1 MSLSGR
7 IILSTPGPRDTRLG
21 TILAGVP
28 ELPEVEVTRRRL
40 APLMVG
46 RTIDRVDTTKDS
58 YFFLT
63 KPAELKRRLLG
74 RKVVSLDRHGKY
86 LLAQLDDSDR
96 LLLHL
101 GMTGQLFSSAVSSVR
116 LFSAKTRGSLPPE
129 ELREFKADGHTHL
142 SLHFTDGGPSV
153 LFRDVRKFGK
163 VALLRAGKADPRLEK
178 LGVDALEATG
188 QDLYPAAQKRKTPI
202 KTLLLDQSVIAGIG
216 NIYAD
221 EALFLAKVRPTRAAR
236 RVTAKECDAIIAGA
250 KRVMKRSIETGGSS
264 ISDYVSPDG
273 SDGAYQKERKVY
285 ARKGEPCFVCG
296 TPIRRVV
303 IATRSTHYCP
313 HCQL

>member
-1 MSLSGR
+1 M
-7 IILSTPGPRDTRLG
+7 
-21 TILAGVP
+21 P

-40 APLMVG
+40 SPLLVG
-46 RTIDRVDTTKDS
+46 RVIERVETTPDS

-63 KPAELKRRLLG
+63 KPAQLKKKLTG
-74 RKVVSLDRHGKY
+74 RTIAALDRHGKY
-86 LLAQLDDSDR
+86 LLAKLDDGDR

-101 GMTGQLFSSAVSSVR
+101 GMTGQLFSSAVTSVR

-129 ELREFKADGHTHL
+129 ELPAFRADVHTHL
-142 SLHFTDGGPSV
+142 SLHFRDGGPSV

-163 VALLRAGKADPRLEK
+163 VALIAAGKGDARLDK
-178 LGVDALEATG
+178 LGVDALVATG
-188 QDLYPAAQKRKTPI
+188 TTLFDAARARKIPI

-221 EALFLAKVRPTRAAR
+221 EALFLAKVRPTRSSR
-236 RVTAKECDAIIAGA
+236 RVIARECELIVKAAQ
-250 KRVMKRSIETGGSS
+250 RVMKRSIETGGSS

-273 SDGAYQKERKVY
+273 SDGGYQKERQVY
-285 ARKGEPCFVCG
+285 ARKGEPCLVCS

-313 HCQL
+313 ECQA

>member
-1 MSLSGR
+1 MQR
-7 IILSTPGPRDTRLG
+7 CRYTQP
-21 TILAGVP
+21 VP

-40 APLMVG
+40 SPLLVG
-46 RTIDRVDTTKDS
+46 RVIERVETTKDS

-63 KPAELKRRLLG
+63 KPDALKRRLVG
-74 RKVVSLDRHGKY
+74 RTVRELKRLGKY
-86 LLAQLDDSDR
+86 LLAELDDGDR

-129 ELREFKADGHTHL
+129 ALRAFKADAHTHL
-142 SLHFTDGGPSV
+142 SLHFADGGPSV

-163 VALLRAGKADPRLEK
+163 VLLIRAGAQDPRLEK
-178 LGVDALEATG
+178 LGVDALSANGEN
-188 QDLYPAAQKRKTPI
+188 LFAAARARKIPI
-202 KTLLLDQSVIAGIG
+202 KSLLLDQGVIAGIG

-221 EALFLAKVRPTRAAR
+221 EALFLAKVRPTRSAR
-236 RVTAKECDAIIAGA
+236 RITARQCQAIVSAA
-250 KRVMKRSIETGGSS
+250 KRVMERSIETGGSS
-264 ISDYVSPDG
+264 ISDYVTPDG
-273 SDGAYQKERKVY
+273 SDGGYQNERKVY
-285 ARKGEPCFVCG
+285 ARKGLPCLVCK

-313 HCQL
+313 ECQV

>member
-1 MSLSGR
+1 
-7 IILSTPGPRDTRLG
+7 
-21 TILAGVP
+21 
-28 ELPEVEVTRRRL
+28 
-40 APLMVG
+40 MVG

-74 RKVVSLDRHGKY
+74 RTVVSLDRHGKY
-86 LLAQLDDSDR
+86 LLAQLDDSSR

-116 LFSAKTRGSLPPE
+116 LFSAKTRGSLAPE
-129 ELREFKADGHTHL
+129 ELGEFKADGHTHL
-142 SLHFTDGGPSV
+142 SLHFNDRGPSV

-163 VALLRAGKADPRLEK
+163 VALLSAGKVDARLEK
-178 LGVDALEATG
+178 LGIDALEATG
-188 QDLYPAAQKRKTPI
+188 ADLYPAAQKRKTPI
-202 KTLLLDQSVIAGIG
+202 KSLLLDQSVIAGIG

-236 RVTAKECDAIIAGA
+236 RVTAGECDAIVAGA

-313 HCQL
+313 ECQR

>member
-1 MSLSGR
+1 M
-7 IILSTPGPRDTRLG
+7 
-21 TILAGVP
+21 P

-40 APLMVG
+40 APLLVE
-46 RTIDRVDTTKDS
+46 RTILRVDTTKDS

-63 KPAELKRRLLG
+63 KPALLKRSLSG
-74 RKVVSLDRHGKY
+74 RKIVALTRQGKY
-86 LLAQLDDSDR
+86 LIAELDDAAR

-101 GMTGQLFSSAVSSVR
+101 GMTGQLFSSAATSVR

-129 ELREFKADGHTHL
+129 ALPEFKADAHTHL

-163 VALLRAGKADPRLEK
+163 VAWLRAGKADARLEK
-178 LGVDALEATG
+178 LGVDALAATG
-188 QDLYPAAQKRKTPI
+188 GELYQAAQKRKTPI
-202 KTLLLDQSVIAGIG
+202 KSLLLDQSVIAGIG

-221 EALFLAKVRPTRAAR
+221 EALFLAEVRPTRSAR
-236 RVTAKECDAIIAGA
+236 RVTARECEAIVRGA
-250 KRVMKRSIETGGSS
+250 QRVMQRSIETGGSS

-273 SDGAYQKERKVY
+273 SDGGYQKERKVY

-296 TPIRRVV
+296 TPIKRVV
-303 IATRSTHYCP
+303 IATRSTHFCP
-313 HCQL
+313 TCQR